1 MIEYIKILKNQEMRG
16 KKGQNMKKYE
26 EEKYRFENI
35 KDRIYPWVRGE
46 LPTPYAVNGKHISE
60 KDTPVVSFIG
70 GLGIIF
76 VIKRDEDVFEVL
88 KDHMLMPECD
98 VEALYYASCENLVRD
113 VEFVI
118 GNTWY
123 GGFAILADGWHEASA
138 LCFKHIWQVCVD
150 KLKDDLV
157 IMAPT
162 RETVLF
168 APASQ
173 KEAVRKMTEHGRQA
187 YAQAKDKI
195 SEDLMVFSKDRKEL
209 MLYKE

>member
-1 MIEYIKILKNQEMRG
+1 MN
-16 KKGQNMKKYE
+16 KYE
-26 EEKYRFENI
+26 DEKYRFENI
-35 KDRIYPWVRGE
+35 KTQIYPWVRKE
-46 LPTPYAVNGKHISE
+46 LGDISE
-60 KDTPVVSFIG
+60 KDAPVVSFIND
-70 GLGIIF
+70 LRIIF
-76 VIKRDEDVFEVL
+76 VIKRAEDVFEVL
-88 KDHMLMPECD
+88 MDDMLSPDCD

-118 GNTWY
+118 ANTWY
-123 GGFAILADGWHEASA
+123 GGFGILADGWHEASS

-173 KEAVRKMTEHGRQA
+173 REVVEKLVEHGEQA
-187 YAQAKDKI
+187 YEQAERKDKI
-195 SEDLMVFSKDRKEL
+195 SRGLLLFSKDRKEL
-209 MLYKE
+209 SVYEEEY

>member
-1 MIEYIKILKNQEMRG
+1 
-16 KKGQNMKKYE
+16 MKKYE

-35 KDRIYPWVRGE
+35 KDRIYPWVRRE
-46 LPTPYAVNGKHISE
+46 LETIHALNGKHISE

-70 GLGIIF
+70 GLKIIF
-76 VIKRDEDVFEVL
+76 VIKRHEGVYEVL
-88 KDHMLMPECD
+88 KDNMLLPDCD
-98 VEALYYASCENLVRD
+98 VEALYLASCENLVRD

-118 GNTWY
+118 ANTWY

-138 LCFKHIWQVCVD
+138 LCLKHIWQVCVD

-173 KEAVRKMTEHGRQA
+173 EEAVRKMKEHGRQS
-187 YAQAKDKI
+187 YEQDEDKI
-195 SEDLMVFSKDRKEL
+195 SRDLLLFTKDRKEL
-209 MLYKE
+209 TVYEEAE